1 MKIIKVFLEKMS
13 KTSSLNE
20 KRKIFR
26 EFSGNETILKI
37 FKYTYGNVE
46 FTFGI
51 KPTRLDFT
59 KNGSSANFEE
69 MFNLLDNLNN
79 RTFSGNSAVV
89 ECNKFIENS
98 DKDISNIFYK
108 ILDRDLKIGFSKKE
122 FNKLVSGQFRCKDIS
137 YCRCEVLSEKVLKKF
152 KFPAFIQLKCD
163 GSYREVY
170 VNNGNVSIV
179 TRSGEPDTNPVIEK
193 EIADMPDGYYLG
205 EFTLGKADEVADRFT
220 GNGNLN
226 SDHTDYDNV
235 HFTVWDHLTESEYA
249 LKDKTSYIER
259 FKRLNFNTDHIH
271 VVPTK
276 EVKNIQEAL
285 EVTSEYMEKGLE
297 GGVLKSFEMQFKNG
311 TSKEQLKIKLKVD
324 ADLRCVGFLK
334 GNRGTKYENQNKVV
348 LFESDDGKIKGQC
361 SGMTDD
367 EVLEVTKNPEK
378 YVGKIVAV
386 QFNDLTKAQD
396 NDYYALSHPAFI
408 CFRDDKTESDTFERV
423 LQLRDMAKS
432 LR

>member
-1 MKIIKVFLEKMS
+1 MNEVFEILNALRNTSGTKEKTKILEANKNNVGLALVLKYAYDKVS
-13 KTSSLNE
+13 
-20 KRKIFR
+20 
-26 EFSGNETILKI
+26 
-37 FKYTYGNVE
+37 YTYGVTSKTVE
-46 FTFGI
+46 
-51 KPTRLDFT
+51 
-59 KNGSSANFEE
+59 AFETSE
-69 MFNLLDNLNN
+69 STDLTLSEVLEKLNN
-79 RTFSGNSAVV
+79 REVTGHKALNLCKAFLNS
-89 ECNKFIENS
+89 NS
-98 DKDISNIFYK
+98 DDVNDLFLK
-108 ILDRDLKIGFSKKE
+108 IIDRDLKIGVNVKTI
-122 FNKLVSGQFRCKDIS
+122 NKVFKNLVPKPS

-152 KFPAFIQLKCD
+152 KFPALIQLKCD

-170 VNNGNVSIV
+170 VNNGNVSIL

-193 EIADMPDGYYLG
+193 EIAGMPDGYYLG

-235 HFTVWDHLTESEYA
+235 HFTVWDHLTEDEYA
-249 LKDKTSYIER
+249 LKDKTPYIER

-271 VVPTK
+271 VVPSRG
-276 EVKNIQEAL
+276 VKNIQEAL

-334 GNRGTKYENQNKVV
+334 GNKGTKYENQNKVI

-367 EVLEVTKNPEK
+367 EVLEVTQNPEK
-378 YVGKIVAV
+378 YIGKIVAV
-386 QFNDLTKAQD
+386 QFNDLSKAQD
-396 NDYYALSHPAFI
+396 NDYYALTHPRFVQ
-408 CFRDDKTESDTFERV
+408 FRDDKTESDTFERV
-423 LQLRDMAKS
+423 MELRDMAKN
-432 LR
+432 LK